1 MRGEQFLRVA
11 DELGA
16 FSGEEWD
23 RTRIGRLYY
32 GVYLEYRA
40 FAEDRLGFNRLNL
53 AREHRVVA
61 DLIRSHDSTVADD
74 LLRELRFSRNQADYD
89 LDTPA
94 DVIAERLTTAEP
106 LARALM
112 QRLDELRASS

>member
-74 LLRELRFSRNQADYD
+74 LTALRILRNQADYD
-89 LDTPA
+89 LDIPA
-94 DVIAERLTTAEP
+94 GVMAERVATAEP
-106 LARALM
+106 LARSLM
-112 QRLDELRASS
+112 QRLVELRASS